1 MYCSPKSK
9 VCCCLYPGLIS
20 YLKCCSFLIPLP
32 DGCPG
37 LCNGNG
43 RCTLDQNGWHCVCQ
57 TGWSGT
63 GCNII
68 MEMVCDDSVD
78 NDGDGLMDCVDPD
91 CCQQASCYSGALCQ
105 GSPDPLDLIQQS
117 QTPFSQLPPRLFFQ
131 RTRFLIGRDSTHV
144 LPGDVPFDSSR
155 ACVIRGQVVAVDG
168 TPLVGVNVS
177 FLRHVDYGYTI
188 SRQDGSFDLVAVG
201 GISVTLIFERAPFIT
216 ERRTLWLPWNQFV
229 VVDKVIMTRVET
241 AELTCD
247 VSNFI
252 SPYPIVLPSPL
263 TIFAGSCSE
272 RGPAVPEL
280 QAVQEEITIPGSFV
294 KLSYLSTRTPGYK
307 SLLRIILT
315 HSLVPTGLAK
325 VHLTAAIEGRLLQR
339 WFPATP
345 NLAFTFAW
353 NKTDIYGQKV
363 SGLTEAIVSVGYEYE
378 ACPDFI
384 VWEKRTALLQGF
396 EMDASNLGGWSLDKH
411 HILNLQ
417 SGILHKGNGENIF
430 ISQQPPV
437 ITTVMGNGYHRSIPC
452 PNCNGP
458 VQGSKLFAPIAVACG
473 PDSSVYVGDFNF
485 IRRILPSGYAVTILE
500 LRNRDTRHSTSPAHK
515 YYLAVDPVN
524 ESLYLSDTSSRKIL
538 RVKSLTEP
546 KDLAKNFEVVAGT
559 GDQCLPFDQ
568 SHCGDGGKASEASL
582 NNPREVMCQYNLVH
596 HVKLPCSNRV
606 ERAAIKSKKPRHPTI
621 GSCCQESHYLHLQ
634 YAYEIC
640 LEDDRNTV
648 SVFDSKAPSRTWY
661 CIGTNILSIPVPMK
675 KKPVQM
681 IPSLSNQELYLFS
694 TNGTHLHTLNLIT
707 GDYIYNFTYSGEQ
720 DLSTIISSNG
730 NSVHIRRDAN
740 GVPLWLVVPGGQV
753 YWLTISNNG
762 ALKRVSAQGH
772 DLAQITY
779 HGNSGLLATKSN
791 ENGWTT
797 VYE

>member
-1 MYCSPKSK
+1 MYLFGVMTASLSQSSRSLGNMLGFRIHAVHLFGLTWQLQPVETPLYENGVSKEGKGAETMETTFSPIGGLGPDKPDRSERGGKTVFQRGRAIDRGEVDIGTK
-9 VCCCLYPGLIS
+9 VMQTIPPGLFWRFHVTIHHPM
-20 YLKCCSFLIPLP
+20 YLKFNISLARDSLLGIYGRRNIPPTHTQETGFIEYMDLGTWHLAFYNDGKKMEQVFVLTTAIDSCPVLCS
-32 DGCPG
+32 
-37 LCNGNG
+37 GNG
-43 RCTLDQNGWHCVCQ
+43 EYEKGHCVCHSDWKGPECDIPEDQ
-57 TGWSGT
+57 CIDPT
-63 GCNII
+63 
-68 MEMVCDDSVD
+68 CDDHGSCINGVCICIPGYKGNSCEQVD
-78 NDGDGLMDCVDPD
+78 FSAVAINLNAL
-91 CCQQASCYSGALCQ
+91 AS
-105 GSPDPLDLIQQS
+105 
-117 QTPFSQLPPRLFFQ
+117 
-131 RTRFLIGRDSTHV
+131 STEH
-144 LPGDVPFDSSR
+144 LYAG
-155 ACVIRGQVVAVDG
+155 
-168 TPLVGVNVS
+168 
-177 FLRHVDYGYTI
+177 
-188 SRQDGSFDLVAVG
+188 FDLVAVG

-315 HSLVPTGLAK
+315 HSLVPTGLTK

-345 NLAFTFAW
+345 NLTFTFAW

-437 ITTVMGNGYHRSIPC
+437 ITTVMGDGFHRSIPC

-458 VQGSKLFAPIAVACG
+458 VQGRKLFAPIAVACG

-485 IRRILPSGYAVTILE
+485 VRRILPSGYAVTILE
-500 LRNRDTRHSTSPAHK
+500 LSTSPAHK

-546 KDLAKNFEVVAGT
+546 KDLAKNFEVVAGS

-568 SHCGDGGKASEASL
+568 SHCGDGGKANEASL
-582 NNPREVMCQYNLVH
+582 NNPRG
-596 HVKLPCSNRV
+596 
-606 ERAAIKSKKPRHPTI
+606 KSTSASALLT
-621 GSCCQESHYLHLQ
+621 G
-634 YAYEIC
+634 
-640 LEDDRNTV
+640 
-648 SVFDSKAPSRTWY
+648 FKAFHSETCRRT
-661 CIGTNILSIPVPMK
+661 
-675 KKPVQM
+675 
-681 IPSLSNQELYLFS
+681 
-694 TNGTHLHTLNLIT
+694 
-707 GDYIYNFTYSGEQ
+707 
-720 DLSTIISSNG
+720 
-730 NSVHIRRDAN
+730 
-740 GVPLWLVVPGGQV
+740 
-753 YWLTISNNG
+753 
-762 ALKRVSAQGH
+762 
-772 DLAQITY
+772 LAFFCK
-779 HGNSGLLATKSN
+779 G
-791 ENGWTT
+791 
-797 VYE
+797 